1 MEAVMK
7 ALETATHVT
16 VRNVLF
22 ATDFSSYS
30 NAALPYALA
39 VAHQY
44 GVKLYAAHVL
54 STEAYLFATP
64 ETWPAL
70 VELHEEREQ
79 IDFARLETHL
89 RGVPHE
95 VLSLAGDIS
104 DVLFRLIHDHNIDLL
119 VLGTHGRT
127 GLPKLLMGSVAEKI
141 FRYCCCPV
149 LTVGPHVPRGEK
161 RVAEFNRIL
170 LATDFSDESLAAV
183 PYAISLAQEHQAHLS
198 LLHVLNQPEA
208 GTVHLASDA
217 AFLVRQMEKLVPPGS
232 DFLFQPEYV
241 VEFGEAPEQILG
253 FARRHGVDLILLG
266 VRAPVW
272 GPGAGTHFSHT
283 VAQHIVAQASCP
295 VLTVRG

>member
-1 MEAVMK
+1 MEAIMK
-7 ALETATHVT
+7 TLEMATHVT

-39 VAHQY
+39 VAHQF

-54 STEAYLFATP
+54 STEAYLFAAP

-70 VELHEEREQ
+70 EELHEEREQ

-95 VLSLAGDIS
+95 VLSPVGDIP
-104 DVLFRLIHDHNIDLL
+104 DVLFRLIQDHNIDLL

-127 GLPKLLMGSVAEKI
+127 GWPKLLMGSVAEKI
-141 FRYCCCPV
+141 FRHCSCPV
-149 LTVGPHVPRGEK
+149 LTVGPHVPRGER

-208 GTVHLASDA
+208 GTVNLASDT
-217 AFLVRQMEKLVPPGS
+217 AFLVRQMERLVPPGPG
-232 DFLFQPEYV
+232 FLFQPEYV
-241 VEFGEAPEQILG
+241 VEFGAAPEQILG

-283 VAQHIVAQASCP
+283 LAQHIVAQASCP